1 MDCHEMTSIPL
12 GRIFFPQP
20 TLPQITPLDS
30 ANLIHAVLENIAYSI
45 RGNCEQLEEY
55 SEPQSIKVIGGLTQ
69 SDVFPTLLA
78 NVLGKSVKAPLQP
91 EGSLLGSAIC
101 AAKGTGW
108 YQNLSEA
115 ANEMVHWKPIFEP
128 DDRANIY
135 NTYYKK
141 WRNEIWCRSD

>member
-20 TLPQITPLDS
+20 TLPQINPLNS

-55 SEPQSIKVIGGLTQ
+55 GKVHSIKAIGGLIQ

-78 NVLGKSVKAPLQP
+78 NILGKPIKTPIQH
-91 EGSLLGSAIC
+91 EGSLLGVAIC
-101 AAKGTGW
+101 AAKGCGW
-108 YQNLSEA
+108 YQSLSEA
-115 ANEMVHWKPIFEP
+115 AKEIVQWKPVFEP
-128 DDRANIY
+128 DERANIY
-135 NTYYKK
+135 NSYYKK